1 MTYSGR
7 DFTKDV
13 VIAEVQVCKTLH
25 VAYFYG
31 NGAVELVRIKIQT
44 CQIVEIGEN
53 S

>member
-7 DFTKDV
+7 DFTNDV

-31 NGAVELVRIKIQT
+31 DRTTDLIPAKG
-44 CQIVEIGEN
+44 QIGQI